1 MQRWE
6 RRLKDLAMSLEAC
19 GASYLDPERFRLNSN
34 HFLTTA
40 RTVSF
45 LFQKDKASI
54 EDFETWHRDNIYS
67 PWHADK
73 IMKWSIVSRNTI
85 EKEGDLDLYSTVNAT
100 LIYSYFEEQDHSISL
115 DKQICLSASIKRLTR
130 FARSKL
136 PSGVSDVAVI
146 RVDRR
151 WIANTLPD
159 FELLQAFQYI
169 YARMFEACT
178 SLAKHLGMVLESSI
192 PDPTTFDEVSTG
204 SRGVHYMPLNSSH
217 VRTIVAHRHAFDK
230 KFSPPT
236 WLQMLQEERENSL
249 PNSLATLV
257 AFHEKMAYANF
268 MAYGSHL
275 AMLWLYDEKFKP
287 IDFMGTA
294 PADQVDK
301 FIFWRTLSDR
311 IHYLK
316 AKYLIWVSEAWIRQ
330 GVDKK
335 MATPTRNLPIVGE
348 FLQVVGIDGCDK
360 YVTVTWD
367 IRHESQKSPPTLE
380 RRPPSEEDHEEEV
393 SYYLVP
399 ARRALA
405 KVHNS
410 HAAKV

>member
-1 MQRWE
+1 MRRWE

-19 GASYLDPERFRLNSN
+19 GASYFDPERFRLNSN

-54 EDFETWHRDNIYS
+54 ENFEVWHRENIYS

-73 IMKWSIVSRNTI
+73 IMKWSIASRNTI
-85 EKEGDLDLYSTVNAT
+85 EKEGDIDLYSTVNAT
-100 LIYSYFEEQDHSISL
+100 LIFGYIEEQDVLISL
-115 DKQICLSASIKRLTR
+115 DRQLYLSASIKRLTR

-159 FELLQAFQYI
+159 FELMHAFQYI

-178 SLAKHLGMVLESSI
+178 SLVNHLGTTLESSI
-192 PDPTTFDEVSTG
+192 PDPTSFDEVSAS
-204 SRGVHYMPLNSSH
+204 SRGIHYIPLNSSR
-217 VRTIVAHRHAFDK
+217 VRTLVSHRQAFDK
-230 KFSPPT
+230 TFSPPI
-236 WLQMLQEERENSL
+236 WLQKLQEEREKSP

-257 AFHEKMAYANF
+257 SYHEKMAYANF
-268 MAYGSHL
+268 MAYGNHL
-275 AMLWLYDEKFKP
+275 AMLWLYDEKFKL
-287 IDFMGTA
+287 IDFICTA

-301 FIFWRTLSDR
+301 FIFWRTIGDR

-316 AKYLIWVSEAWIRQ
+316 ARYLIWVSEAWLRQ
-330 GVDKK
+330 GVDKGMK
-335 MATPTRNLPIVGE
+335 TPIRNLPIIGE
-348 FLQVVGIDGCDK
+348 FLKVVGVDGSNQQI
-360 YVTVTWD
+360 TVTWD
-367 IRHESQKSPPTLE
+367 IRRESKLSSPTLE
-380 RRPPSEEDHEEEV
+380 PRPQTEGDHQEEV
-393 SYYLVP
+393 NYLIP
-399 ARRALA
+399 ARRELA
-405 KVHNS
+405 KVHLS
-410 HAAKV
+410 QAAKV